1 MSKKINVSA
10 IFLEIEAEYPGVGE
24 GFTPQAY
31 PHASS
36 KHSQGGA
43 PQPLTFSPTWQGL
56 LPASTHV
63 RMQSHFNLVGHF
75 AAL

>member
-1 MSKKINVSA
+1 MSKKINVLA
-10 IFLEIEAEYPGVGE
+10 ISLEIETEYLGVGE

-43 PQPLTFSPTWQGL
+43 PQPLTFSPTWQVL

-63 RMQSHFNLVGHF
+63 CMQSHFSLVGHF
-75 AAL
+75 ATL